1 MDLRELKYGLEIET
15 IGKTRREIAK
25 AIQSVVGGEV
35 KHIGTPQCY
44 DPWQVIDTQ
53 GRTWKVVADSSLT
66 SVSKQ
71 YQAEVVTPVLT
82 YADIPELQ
90 KVVRAIRRAGGRV
103 NKDCGIHCHL
113 DMSQFNA
120 RQVSNLVR
128 YFYKYEDYLMAAL
141 KINSQRARTYAK
153 PIRQEIIRKI
163 EQRKPTNMRQLNTI
177 WYGYYNSNPAHYDSS
192 RYSWLNVHGVFFRG
206 ALEIRC
212 FDGTLHA
219 GKLRAYLTLC
229 LAMAAKAH
237 DARAI
242 SSKKSPIERSSG
254 KYSFRVLLI
263 SGLKLNGP
271 EFKNVRRHLL
281 ANLEGS
287 SAWKYGRRAA

>member
-15 IGKTRREIAK
+15 IGKTRREIAG

-35 KHIGTPQCY
+35 KHIGAPQCY
-44 DPWQVIDTQ
+44 DPWQVTDAR

-82 YADIPELQ
+82 YGDIPELQ

-103 NKDCGIHCHL
+103 DKSCGIHCHL
-113 DMSQFNA
+113 DMSRFNA

-153 PIRQEIIRKI
+153 PIRQEVIRRI
-163 EQRKPTNMRQLNTI
+163 EQRRPTNLRELNTI
-177 WYGYYNSNPAHYDSS
+177 WYGYYNSRPTHYHSS
-192 RYSWLNVHGVFFRG
+192 RYCWLNVHGIFYRQ
-206 ALEIRC
+206 ALEIQA

-219 GKLRAYLTLC
+219 GRLRAYLTLC

-237 DARAI
+237 GAKAI
-242 SSKKSPIERSSG
+242 SSKKSRIERGSG

-263 SGLKLNGP
+263 SGLMLNGP

>member
-1 MDLRELKYGLEIET
+1 MNLKDLNYGLEIET
-15 IGKTRREIAK
+15 VKRTRECVAR

-44 DPWQVIDTQ
+44 DPWQVIDAR

-71 YQAEVVTPVLT
+71 YRAEVVTPVLT
-82 YADIPELQ
+82 YADIPEFQ
-90 KVVRAIRRAGGRV
+90 KVVRAIRQAGGRV

-113 DMSQFNA
+113 DMSRFNA
-120 RQVSNLVR
+120 RQLSNLVR

-141 KINSQRARTYAK
+141 KINPRRARTYAK
-153 PIRQEIIRKI
+153 PIRQEIIHKI
-163 EQRKPTNMRQLNTI
+163 EQRKPTNLRQLNTI
-177 WYGYYNSNPAHYDSS
+177 WYGYYNSSPVRYDSS
-192 RYSWLNVHGVFFRG
+192 RYCWVNVHGVFYRQ
-206 ALEIRC
+206 ALEIRA
-212 FDGTLHA
+212 FDGSLHA

-237 DARAI
+237 DAKAI
-242 SSKKSPIERSSG
+242 SSKKSPIEHSSG

-287 SAWKYGRRAA
+287 SAWKYGRQAA